1 MFNTNVLTQFSQ
13 VIQTCQQVAHSFLN
27 RRNVVACGVG
37 FKIKGVEQ
45 TCIPSIVVSVTR
57 KERPETLA
65 SSDMIPK
72 MIQNVAT
79 DVIET
84 GEIEALGLDRR
95 LALRPVRPGVSIGH
109 SDGTTGTLACIVR
122 RGDQRFILSNN
133 HVLARLN
140 EAKLGDS
147 ILQPGTADGGT
158 SLDAIGKLVMYAPV
172 RFLEQMPTTEAAA
185 SAQSTEAQGCSG
197 WLRLLLDALGSLG
210 RPTTV
215 SPIPAVPDNHV
226 DAALVAPLGNILLDP
241 NIIDIG
247 GPPVGTVEPQLGMSV
262 VKSGRTTGLTEARI
276 VQIDVTVNV
285 KYGDQMARFANQIMT
300 TPFSQPGDSGSLV
313 LDFERR
319 AVGLLFSGSSQITVI
334 NPIKSVLSA
343 FDVELVTARV

>member
-1 MFNTNVLTQFSQ
+1 MFNSRVLDQLGQ
-13 VIQTCQQVAHSFLN
+13 VIQICQQVAQDFIN

-37 FKIKGVEQ
+37 FKIKGVQQ
-45 TCIPSIVVSVTR
+45 TCIPSIVVSVRR
-57 KERPETLA
+57 KESPDTLA
-65 SSDMIPK
+65 SGDLIPK
-72 MIQNVAT
+72 TIRNIAT

-95 LALRPVRPGVSIGH
+95 LALRPVRPGVSLGH

-122 RGDQRFILSNN
+122 RGDQQFILSNN
-133 HVLARLN
+133 HVIARLN

-147 ILQPGTADGGT
+147 ILQPGAADGGT
-158 SLDAIGKLVMYAPV
+158 SLDTIGQLAMYAPV
-172 RFLEQMPTTEAAA
+172 RFLEQLPITEADA

-197 WLRLLLDALGSLG
+197 WLRLLLDALSSLG
-210 RPTTV
+210 RPTAA
-215 SPIPAVPDNHV
+215 PPAPDVLPDNHV
-226 DAALVAPLGNILLDP
+226 DAALVTPLGNILLDP

-247 GPPVGTVEPQLGMSV
+247 GPPAGTIEPQLGMRV

-285 KYGDQMARFANQIMT
+285 KYGDQMARFTNQIMT
-300 TPFSQPGDSGSLV
+300 TPFSQPGDSGALV

-334 NPIKSVLSA
+334 NPIQPVLSA
-343 FDVELVTARV
+343 FDVELVTA

>member
-1 MFNTNVLTQFSQ
+1 MFNSNILDQLSR
-13 VIQTCQQVAHSFLN
+13 VIQICQQVAHDFID

-37 FKIKGVEQ
+37 FKVKGVQQ
-45 TCIPSIVVSVTR
+45 TYIPSIVVSVTH
-57 KERPETLA
+57 KEPPEMLA
-65 SSDMIPK
+65 SGDLIPK
-72 MIQNVAT
+72 MIQNIAT

-84 GEIEALGLDRR
+84 GEIEAQGLDRR
-95 LALRPVRPGVSIGH
+95 LMLRPVRPGTSIGH
-109 SDGTTGTLACIVR
+109 SGGTTGTVACIVK

-140 EAKLGDS
+140 EARLGDS

-158 SLDAIGKLVMYAPV
+158 PQNAIGRLAMFVPIH
-172 RFLEQMPTTEAAA
+172 FLENPPLAEAAL
-185 SAQSTEAQGCSG
+185 SAQSTEPQGCSS
-197 WLRLLLDALGSLG
+197 WLKLLLGMFGSRS
-210 RPTTV
+210 RPSMGT
-215 SPIPAVPDNHV
+215 SSFDPLLDNRV
-226 DAALVAPLGNILLDP
+226 DAALVTPLDNILLDP

-247 GPPVGTVEPQLGMSV
+247 SPPVGIIEPQLGMRV

-285 KYGDQMARFANQIMT
+285 KYGDQMARFTNQIMT

-319 AVGLLFSGSSQITVI
+319 AVGLLFSGSEQIAVI
-334 NPIKSVLSA
+334 NPIKSILEA
-343 FDVELVTARV
+343 FDVELAMA